1 MTFITALFY
10 YIYALVIALLPFNS
24 YAEGI
29 VGQPSSFL
37 PSQAVS
43 QQDKTISRLIY
54 RGLFTYD
61 IFGTLIPDLAETWEI
76 SEDGLV
82 YTVKIKDNQYWS
94 NGKKITS
101 EDLIYTSFKVP
112 ELNGVATDK
121 VDELTVRYI
130 LPNKYSPFLSLL
142 TMGIMP
148 VNAEEKMN
156 LLRPVSS
163 GDFSVGIIEKNGSL
177 IKKVTLATPNPQYD
191 IKKLIFRY
199 YSNEDEIVTASKL
212 GEIDGFVSKEQHELT
227 NFNNYKFP
235 LQGIY
240 YALFFNL
247 RNDKYKDLTFRQDL
261 AKALKIQNVI
271 VGKGIT
277 VEGPIS
283 RNIYTDRGIDID
295 NYEEGFKK
303 DLGGKEVTIT
313 IADLPGH
320 NEFAKRIKAVWEDAL
335 DVNVTIRKVDPD
347 KIATDI
353 IQPRD
358 FEILLYGQEVG
369 RDPDRYVNWHS
380 SQKDYPGINI
390 SGFDH
395 IRADRA
401 LEEGRNE
408 ITSEGRVVH
417 YHEFQKVVSEQIPAI
432 FLYHPFMNYY
442 ISQYID
448 GVGEKYT
455 FTAYDRFMDFAN
467 WKRLKTN

>member
-10 YIYALVIALLPFNS
+10 YIYALIIALLPITAYS
-24 YAEGI
+24 EGM
-29 VGQPSSFL
+29 VGQPNSFL
-37 PSQAVS
+37 PSQAVTS
-43 QQDKTISRLIY
+43 NDKTISRLIY

-148 VNAEEKMN
+148 VNAEEKMSH
-156 LLRPVSS
+156 LRPISS

-177 IKKVTLATPNPQYD
+177 IKKIVLASTKSQYD
-191 IKKLIFRY
+191 IKKLVFRY
-199 YSNEDEIVTASKL
+199 YTNEDELVTASKL
-212 GEIDGFVSKEQHELT
+212 GEIDGFVSRESHELASFT
-227 NFNNYKFP
+227 NYKFP

-247 RNDKYKDLTFRQDL
+247 RNDKYKDLVFRQDL
-261 AKALKIQNVI
+261 AKALKVSNVI

-283 RNIYTDRGIDID
+283 RNIYTDRGLDMD
-295 NYEEGFKK
+295 AFEVGFSK
-303 DLGGKEVTIT
+303 DLSGKELTLT
-313 IADLPGH
+313 IADVPGQT
-320 NEFAKRIKAVWEDAL
+320 EFAKRIKDVWEDTL
-335 DVNVTIRKVDPD
+335 DINVTIRKVDPE
-347 KIATDI
+347 KIAADVINT
-353 IQPRD
+353 RD
-358 FEILLYGQEVG
+358 FEVLLYGQEVG

-408 ITSEGRVVH
+408 ITNEGRVIH
-417 YHEFQKVVSEQIPAI
+417 YKEFQKVVTEQIPAI

-442 ISQYID
+442 ISQYVD

-455 FTAYDRFMDFAN
+455 FTPYDRFLDFAN
-467 WKRLKTN
+467 WKRIKTN

>member
-1 MTFITALFY
+1 MTFIISVFY
-10 YIYALVIALLPFNS
+10 YIYTFVIALLPYTS
-24 YAEGI
+24 YSEGMI
-29 VGQPSSFL
+29 GQPSSFL
-37 PSQAVS
+37 PSQVVT
-43 QQDKTISRLIY
+43 QNDRTISRLLY

-61 IFGTLIPDLAETWEI
+61 IYGTLIPDLAETWEV

-82 YTVKIKDNQYWS
+82 YTIKIKDNQHWS
-94 NGKKITS
+94 NGKKIVA
-101 EDLIYTSFKVP
+101 EDLIYTSFKVA

-121 VDELTVRYI
+121 VDDVTVRYI

-156 LLRPVSS
+156 PLKPITS
-163 GDFSVGIIEKNGSL
+163 GDFSVGFVEKSGSL
-177 IKKVTLATPNPQYD
+177 VKKVVLATTKEQYD

-199 YSNEDEIVTASKL
+199 YSNEDELVTASKL
-212 GEIDGFVSKEQHELT
+212 GEIDGFVSKDPHDLPH
-227 NFNNYKFP
+227 FSNYKFP

-247 RNDKYKDLTFRQDL
+247 RNESLKDLTLRQDL
-261 AKALKIQNVI
+261 AKTLGVKDI
-271 VGKGIT
+271 VLDKGIP

-283 RNIYTDRGIDID
+283 RNIYTDRGIKLDL
-295 NYEEGFKK
+295 YE
-303 DLGGKEVTIT
+303 LGYSKSIPNKELTIT
-313 IADLPGH
+313 IADLPGQ
-320 NEFAKRIKAVWEDAL
+320 NEFAKRIKDSWEDRL
-335 DVNVTIRKVDPD
+335 DININIRKVDPD
-347 KIATDI
+347 KISADI

-390 SGFDH
+390 SGFEH
-395 IRADRA
+395 IRSDRA

-408 ITSEGRVVH
+408 LTNEGRVVH
-417 YHEFQKVVSEQIPAI
+417 YHEFQKVVSEQVPAI

-442 ISQYID
+442 ISKHIQ
-448 GVGEKYT
+448 GVGDKYT
-455 FTAYDRFMDFAN
+455 FTQYDRFMDFAN
-467 WKRLKTN
+467 WKRLETN